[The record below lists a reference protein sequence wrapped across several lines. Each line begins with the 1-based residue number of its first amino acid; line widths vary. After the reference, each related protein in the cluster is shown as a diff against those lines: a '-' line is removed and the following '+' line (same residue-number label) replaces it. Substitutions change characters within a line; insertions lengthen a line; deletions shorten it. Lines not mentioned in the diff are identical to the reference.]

1 MTARPSHLGLTIADI
16 EKRKY
21 PSVVLALH
29 VVGGAAVEA
38 DPMQAESLGADARN
52 ADPLAAIQDARSLL
66 GLGVA
71 KHTLDEYLKVLGDRI
86 QTTRKG
92 LRWSQQRLADEAG
105 LDRTYISLVEGG
117 KQNLTLGAVM
127 KIADALEVTVDSL
140 LGQEASFISS

>member
-1 MTARPSHLGLTIADI
+1 M
-16 EKRKY
+16 
-21 PSVVLALH
+21 
-29 VVGGAAVEA
+29 
-38 DPMQAESLGADARN
+38 
-52 ADPLAAIQDARSLL
+52 
-66 GLGVA
+66 
-71 KHTLDEYLKVLGDRI
+71 LGDRI

-92 LRWSQQRLADEAG
+92 LRWSQQRLADKAG